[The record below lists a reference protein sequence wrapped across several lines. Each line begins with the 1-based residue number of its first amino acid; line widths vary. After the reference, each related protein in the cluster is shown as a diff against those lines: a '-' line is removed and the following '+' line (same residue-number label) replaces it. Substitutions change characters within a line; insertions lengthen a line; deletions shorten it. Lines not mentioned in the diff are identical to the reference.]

1 MGSAGGAAAATYMI
15 MKQKRSREK
24 KEKVEEGSVRKW
36 ECLQLAHHKDIGRK
50 IEEWESNGWVLYA
63 YTAASFQSTV
73 VNHYLLFLKE
83 E

>member
-1 MGSAGGAAAATYMI
+1 MASAVGATGTYVDL
-15 MKQKRSREK
+15 KQRKSREK
-24 KEKVEEGSVRKW
+24 CEKTDKGNVRRW
-36 ECLQLAHHKDIGRK
+36 ECVQLGHHNDVGRK
-50 IEEWESNGWVLYA
+50 IEEWENNGCVLHT

>member
-1 MGSAGGAAAATYMI
+1 MDPAGGAAAATYMI
-15 MKQKRSREK
+15 MKQRMSREK
-24 KEKVEEGSVRKW
+24 KKNIDKESVRGW
-36 ECLQLAHHKDIGRK
+36 ECVQLTHHNDIGRK

-73 VNHYLLFLKE
+73 VNHYLLFFKE